1 MLDNKLKHE
10 NGMYYLIENWCEEN
24 ICSFSDTG
32 FIS

>member
-10 NGMYYLIENWCEEN
+10 NGMYLIENWCEEN